1 MKQRRVESGS
11 RVGGGFSDLQF
22 ILNRSQEGLTEVGN
36 GKHLGG
42 TTVEEDQQSDQSSTG
57 SEANYRKVVGG
68 PVLETK
74 IMSRYERIFRS
85 LETDGIFVKLS
96 KIPGGAVG
104 ES

>member
-1 MKQRRVESGS
+1 MRMGEGS
-11 RVGGGFSDLQF
+11 PDLHLIF
-22 ILNRSQEGLTEVGN
+22 DCPQEGLTEVGD
-36 GKHLGG
+36 GKHLGS
-42 TTVEEDQQSDQSSTG
+42 TTIEEDQQSDQSIG
-57 SEANYRKVVGG
+57 SEADYRKVVGG

-74 IMSRYERIFRS
+74 IISRYERVFRL

>member
-1 MKQRRVESGS
+1 MR
-11 RVGGGFSDLQF
+11 GFPDLHF
-22 ILNRSQEGLTEVGN
+22 ILNCSQEGLTEVGN

-42 TTVEEDQQSDQSSTG
+42 TTIEEDQLSDQSTG
-57 SEANYRKVVGG
+57 SKVNHRKAVGG

-74 IMSRYERIFRS
+74 IMSRYERVFRS

-104 ES
+104 RS